1 MTISHKGLC
10 PCEDFEFSLRY
21 KSPSEEAVPLF
32 CPFCGVG
39 IEQDEPDTEDEEDSI
54 YDDE

>member
-1 MTISHKGLC
+1 MTISHKGMC

-39 IEQDEPDTEDEEDSI
+39 IEQEEPDTEDEEDGI